1 MIFST
6 MFNQFIGSLM
16 KAYRNSRFHNREIGL
31 MLAKALAMVI
41 NLRKQSWVVKEING
55 INFCLD
61 LNQVI
66 DSSLYYSG
74 TFEEPEEKIIE
85 SVLKPGMTA
94 LDIGANFGYH
104 TFRMA
109 HLVSP
114 GGTIYAFEPTS
125 WAFEKLIMNA
135 EINASLNNIQ
145 FFKIGLGD
153 TNIDNTNI
161 SFQSSYRL
169 DAQRSDSIERISI
182 AKLDSVVETHE
193 IRQIDFVKMDVDGYE
208 FKVISGALQSLKRF
222 QPSVL
227 LEISPEAMITN
238 GDDPE
243 DLIAMLISIGYRF
256 ESNRRM
262 PIADLNAYCRKLS
275 GNSSTMVYAFCRN

>member
-1 MIFST
+1 

-66 DSSLYYSG
+66 DSSLYFSG

-114 GGTIYAFEPTS
+114 GGTVYAFEPTS
-125 WAFEKLIMNA
+125 WAFEKLIKNA
-135 EINASLNNIQ
+135 ELNASLNNIR

-153 TNIDNTNI
+153 TNIDNTSI

-227 LEISPEAMITN
+227 LEISPAAMITN

-262 PIADLNAYCRKLS
+262 PITDLNANCRKLS
-275 GNSSTMVYAFCRN
+275 GSSSMMVYAFCRN

>member
-1 MIFST
+1 

-16 KAYRNSRFHNREIGL
+16 KAYRNSRFHNQEIGL
-31 MLAKALAMVI
+31 MLAKVLAMVI

-125 WAFEKLIMNA
+125 WAFEKLTMNA
-135 EINASLNNIQ
+135 EMNASLNNIQ

-182 AKLDSVVETHE
+182 AKLDSIVETHE

-227 LEISPEAMITN
+227 LEISPAAMITN

-262 PIADLNAYCRKLS
+262 PITDLNANCRKLS
-275 GNSSTMVYAFCRN
+275 GNSSIMVYAFCRN